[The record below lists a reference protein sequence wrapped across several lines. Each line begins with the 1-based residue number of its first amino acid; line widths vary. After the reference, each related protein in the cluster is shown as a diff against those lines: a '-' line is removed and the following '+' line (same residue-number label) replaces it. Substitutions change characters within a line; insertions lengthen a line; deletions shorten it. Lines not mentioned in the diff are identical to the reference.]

1 MGGARF
7 VEFNCKSGRTNY
19 MKKHHLCLISV
30 AVLTAGCT
38 SYRHPEPV
46 QAKDALR
53 HAMTE
58 QSKAGALTSVPK
70 SVQSELLQLNRPPQ
84 AISMPEPRLRI
95 AAHDVDAVEFFGSL
109 FKGSRYSVAVHPG
122 VAGQISV
129 ELKDVTLTEVLAVVG
144 DMYGFDVQRKGNVF
158 HVYPAGLRTETI
170 PVNYLM
176 MSRRGL
182 SRTSVSTGGVASNDS
197 NSSNNNNFDNAN
209 GSTNNNTSNRSSN
222 GGSGS
227 DGNGTRIETDTN
239 SDYWTDLRDTL
250 QILVGSGDGRA
261 VITSPQAGLVTVRAY
276 PKELKA
282 VREFLSQSESHL
294 KRQVVLEARILEV
307 ALSEGYE
314 QGVDWSGLTAS
325 WDGNKGIPTVA
336 QPILTAPGSD
346 PAYKLLNGAG
356 SLGTSLVG
364 ATNPIFKAIGG
375 GAGFTITDGNFNVAV
390 NLLKTQGDVNTLS
403 SPRVTATNNQKAVI
417 KVGTDEYY
425 VTNASTTITTTP
437 TGTDKTPNVELTPFF
452 SGIAL
457 DVTPQID
464 EDGKVLLHI
473 HPSVID
479 TEEQN
484 KVIDMGTTGGKLQ
497 LPLAKSSIRESD
509 TVVQANNGDIIVIG
523 GLMKTDKQEIV
534 SKVPLLGDIPWV
546 GEAFTNRR
554 ESTKKVELVILLKPT
569 VVEKDTWQN
578 ELQRSSELLDKWYPP
593 KG

>member
-1 MGGARF
+1 
-7 VEFNCKSGRTNY
+7 
-19 MKKHHLCLISV
+19 MKKHPFCLLPLAL
-30 AVLTAGCT
+30 AVAGCT
-38 SYRHPEPV
+38 TYRHPEPV
-46 QAKDALR
+46 QAKDALKQ
-53 HAMTE
+53 AMSE
-58 QSKAGALTSVPK
+58 QSPTAPLTSLPP
-70 SVQSELLQLNRPPQ
+70 SVQSELLQLNRPQQPMT
-84 AISMPEPRLRI
+84 IPEKRMRI

-122 VAGQISV
+122 VAGVISV
-129 ELKDVTLTEVLAVVG
+129 ELKDVTLQEALATVG

-176 MSRRGL
+176 MARRGL
-182 SRTSVSTGGVASNDS
+182 SRTSVSTGGVTAND
-197 NSSNNNNFDNAN
+197 NNNGNNNNFDNGLN
-209 GSTNNNTSNRSSN
+209 NSGNNNQGNTA
-222 GGSGS
+222 SGDNNTNS
-227 DGNGTRIETDTN
+227 NGTRIETDSN
-239 SDYWTDLRDTL
+239 NDYWTDLRDALQTL
-250 QILVGSGDGRA
+250 IGTGEGRA

-282 VREFLSQSESHL
+282 VREFLDQSGEHL

-307 ALSEGYE
+307 SLNEGYE
-314 QGVDWSGLTAS
+314 QGVDWSGLSAS
-325 WDGNKGIPTVA
+325 WDGGKGIT
-336 QPILTAPGSD
+336 G
-346 PAYKLLNGAG
+346 GG
-356 SLGTSLVG
+356 SLLDS
-364 ATNPIFKAIGG
+364 PIASTPNQIFRALGG
-375 GAGFTITDGNFNVAV
+375 GAGFTISDGNFNVAV
-390 NLLKTQGDVNTLS
+390 SLLKTQGDVNTLS

-417 KVGTDEYY
+417 KVGTDEYF
-425 VTNASTTITTTP
+425 VTNASTTTTTS
-437 TGTDKTPNVELTPFF
+437 GTSAPIVTPNVELTPFF

-464 EDGKVLLHI
+464 EQGKVLLHI

-479 TEEQN
+479 TEEQSKTIN
-484 KVIDMGTTGGKLQ
+484 VGTADPLV

-523 GLMKTDKQEIV
+523 GLMKTDRQEIV

-554 ESTKKVELVILLKPT
+554 ESNRKVELVILLKPT
-569 VVEKDTWQN
+569 VVEKDTWQK

>member
-1 MGGARF
+1 
-7 VEFNCKSGRTNY
+7 
-19 MKKHHLCLISV
+19 MKKHRLCLITV
-30 AVLTAGCT
+30 AMMAAGCT
-38 SYRHPEPV
+38 TYQHPEPT
-46 QAKDALR
+46 QAKDALKQ
-53 HAMTE
+53 AMNE
-58 QSKAGALTSVPK
+58 QQKQAAPLTALPK
-70 SVQSELLQLNRPPQ
+70 SVQSELLQLNRPQMPVG
-84 AISMPEPRLRI
+84 MPEKRLRI
-95 AAHDVDAVEFFGSL
+95 AAHDVEAVEFFGSL

-122 VAGQISV
+122 VAGLVSV
-129 ELKDVTLTEVLAVVG
+129 ELKDVTLPEVLAVVG

-158 HVYPAGLRTETI
+158 HIYPAGLRTETI

-182 SRTSVSTGGVASNDS
+182 SRTSVSTGGVTANDS
-197 NSSNNNNFDNAN
+197 NNSSDSSFDSASNNNS
-209 GSTNNNTSNRSSN
+209 GSNSSTSSN
-222 GGSGS
+222 SSG
-227 DGNGTRIETDTN
+227 DNNNGTRIETDTN
-239 SDYWTDLRDTL
+239 SDYWTDLRDSLQTL
-250 QILVGSGDGRA
+250 IGTGDGRA
-261 VITSPQAGLVTVRAY
+261 VITSPQAGLVTIRAY

-282 VREFLSQSESHL
+282 VREFLTQSESHL
-294 KRQVVLEARILEV
+294 KRQVVLEARIIEV
-307 ALSEGYE
+307 ALNEGYE
-314 QGVDWSGLTAS
+314 QGVDWSGLSAS
-325 WDGNKGIPTVA
+325 WDGNKGITGGQSLANTQLPSTPN
-336 QPILTAPGSD
+336 QIFTA
-346 PAYKLLNGAG
+346 L
-356 SLGTSLVG
+356 
-364 ATNPIFKAIGG
+364 GG
-375 GAGFTITDGNFNVAV
+375 GAGFKISDGNFNVAV

-425 VTNASTTITTTP
+425 VTNASTTITTTS

-464 EDGKVLLHI
+464 EEGKVLLHI

-484 KVIDMGTTGGKLQ
+484 KVIDMGTSGGKLQ

-554 ESTKKVELVILLKPT
+554 ESTKKVELVIMLKPT

-578 ELQRSSELLDKWYPP
+578 ELQRSSELLDKWYPA

>member
-1 MGGARF
+1 
-7 VEFNCKSGRTNY
+7 
-19 MKKHHLCLISV
+19 MKKHRLCLITV
-30 AVLTAGCT
+30 AMMAAGCT
-38 SYRHPEPV
+38 TYQHPEPT
-46 QAKDALR
+46 QAKDALKQ
-53 HAMTE
+53 AMNE
-58 QSKAGALTSVPK
+58 QQKQAAPLTALPK
-70 SVQSELLQLNRPPQ
+70 SVQSELLQLNRPQMPVG
-84 AISMPEPRLRI
+84 MPEKRLRI
-95 AAHDVDAVEFFGSL
+95 AAHDVEAVEFFGSL

-122 VAGQISV
+122 VAGLVSV
-129 ELKDVTLTEVLAVVG
+129 ELKDVTLPEVLAVVG

-158 HVYPAGLRTETI
+158 HIYPAGLRTETI

-182 SRTSVSTGGVASNDS
+182 SRTSVSTGGVTANDS
-197 NSSNNNNFDNAN
+197 NNSSDSSFDSASNNNS
-209 GSTNNNTSNRSSN
+209 GSNSSTSSN
-222 GGSGS
+222 SSG
-227 DGNGTRIETDTN
+227 DNNNGTRIETDTN
-239 SDYWTDLRDTL
+239 SDYWTDLRDSLQTL
-250 QILVGSGDGRA
+250 IGTGDGRA
-261 VITSPQAGLVTVRAY
+261 VITSPQAGLVTIRAY

-282 VREFLSQSESHL
+282 VREFLTQSESHL
-294 KRQVVLEARILEV
+294 KRQVVLEARIIEV
-307 ALSEGYE
+307 ALNEGYE
-314 QGVDWSGLTAS
+314 QGVDWSGLSAS
-325 WDGNKGIPTVA
+325 WDGNKGITGGKSLANTQLPSTPN
-336 QPILTAPGSD
+336 QIFTA
-346 PAYKLLNGAG
+346 L
-356 SLGTSLVG
+356 
-364 ATNPIFKAIGG
+364 GG
-375 GAGFTITDGNFNVAV
+375 GAGFTISDGNFNVAV

-425 VTNASTTITTTP
+425 VTNASTTITTTS

-464 EDGKVLLHI
+464 EEGKVLLHI

-479 TEEQN
+479 TEEQTKTI
-484 KVIDMGTTGGKLQ
+484 KVTNSDTLV

-554 ESTKKVELVILLKPT
+554 ESTKKVELVIMLKPT

-578 ELQRSSELLDKWYPP
+578 ELQRSSELLDKWYPA

>member
-7 VEFNCKSGRTNY
+7 VEFNCKSGCTYY
-19 MKKHHLCLISV
+19 MKKHHLCLISA

-58 QSKAGALTSVPK
+58 QNKGGALTSVPK

-182 SRTSVSTGGVASNDS
+182 SRTSVSTGGVTANDNNGNS
-197 NSSNNNNFDNAN
+197 NSFDNAN
-209 GSTNNNTSNRSSN
+209 GSNNSTSNNSTSNRSSN
-222 GGSGS
+222 GNSNS
-227 DGNGTRIETDTN
+227 DSNGTRIETDTN

-250 QILVGSGDGRA
+250 QTLIGSGDGRA
-261 VITSPQAGLVTVRAY
+261 VITSPQAGLVTIRAY

-282 VREFLSQSESHL
+282 VREFLNQSESHL

-307 ALSEGYE
+307 ALNEGYE
-314 QGVDWSGLTAS
+314 QGVDWSGLSAS
-325 WDGNKGIPTVA
+325 WDGNKGITGGGSAAPSQLPTTPN
-336 QPILTAPGSD
+336 Q
-346 PAYKLLNGAG
+346 
-356 SLGTSLVG
+356 
-364 ATNPIFKAIGG
+364 IFSALGG
-375 GAGFTITDGNFNVAV
+375 GAGFKISDGNFNVAV

-417 KVGTDEYY
+417 KVGTDEYF
-425 VTNASTTITTTP
+425 VTNASTTITTNSS
-437 TGTDKTPNVELTPFF
+437 GVSDKTPNVELTPFF

-464 EDGKVLLHI
+464 EEGKVLLHI

-484 KVIDMGTTGGKLQ
+484 KVIDMGTTGGKLE

>member
-1 MGGARF
+1 
-7 VEFNCKSGRTNY
+7 
-19 MKKHHLCLISV
+19 MKKHPFCLLPLAL
-30 AVLTAGCT
+30 AVAGCT
-38 SYRHPEPV
+38 TYRHPEPV
-46 QAKDALR
+46 QAKDALKQ
-53 HAMTE
+53 AMSE
-58 QSKAGALTSVPK
+58 QSPTAPLTSLPP
-70 SVQSELLQLNRPPQ
+70 SVQSELLQLNRPQQPMT
-84 AISMPEPRLRI
+84 IPEKRMRI

-122 VAGQISV
+122 VAGVISV
-129 ELKDVTLTEVLAVVG
+129 ELKDVTLQEALATVG

-176 MSRRGL
+176 MARRGL
-182 SRTSVSTGGVASNDS
+182 SRTSVSTGGVTAND
-197 NSSNNNNFDNAN
+197 NNNGNNNNFDNGLN
-209 GSTNNNTSNRSSN
+209 NSGNNNSQGNTA
-222 GGSGS
+222 SGDNNTNS
-227 DGNGTRIETDTN
+227 NGTRIETDSN
-239 SDYWTDLRDTL
+239 NDYWTDLRDSLQTL
-250 QILVGSGDGRA
+250 IGTGEGRA

-282 VREFLSQSESHL
+282 VREFLDQSGEHL

-307 ALSEGYE
+307 SLNEGYE
-314 QGVDWSGLTAS
+314 QGVDWSGLSAS
-325 WDGNKGIPTVA
+325 WDGGKGIT
-336 QPILTAPGSD
+336 G
-346 PAYKLLNGAG
+346 GG
-356 SLGTSLVG
+356 SLMDS
-364 ATNPIFKAIGG
+364 PIASTPNQIFRALGG
-375 GAGFTITDGNFNVAV
+375 GAGFTISDGNFNVAV
-390 NLLKTQGDVNTLS
+390 SLLKTQGDVNTLS

-417 KVGTDEYY
+417 KVGTDEYF
-425 VTNASTTITTTP
+425 VTNASTTTTTS
-437 TGTDKTPNVELTPFF
+437 GTSAPIVTPNVELTPFF

-464 EDGKVLLHI
+464 EQGKVLLHI

-479 TEEQN
+479 TEEQS
-484 KVIDMGTTGGKLQ
+484 KTISVGTADPLV

-523 GLMKTDKQEIV
+523 GLMKTDRQEIV

-554 ESTKKVELVILLKPT
+554 ESNRKVELVILLKPT
-569 VVEKDTWQN
+569 VVEKDTWQK

>member
-1 MGGARF
+1 
-7 VEFNCKSGRTNY
+7 
-19 MKKHHLCLISV
+19 MKKHPFCLLPLAL
-30 AVLTAGCT
+30 AVAGCT
-38 SYRHPEPV
+38 TYRHPEPV
-46 QAKDALR
+46 QAKDALKQ
-53 HAMTE
+53 AMSE
-58 QSKAGALTSVPK
+58 QSPTAPLTSLPP
-70 SVQSELLQLNRPPQ
+70 SVQSELLQLNRPQQPMT
-84 AISMPEPRLRI
+84 IPEKRMRI

-122 VAGQISV
+122 VAGVISV
-129 ELKDVTLTEVLAVVG
+129 ELKDVTLQEALATVG

-176 MSRRGL
+176 MARRGL
-182 SRTSVSTGGVASNDS
+182 SRTSVSTGGVTAND
-197 NSSNNNNFDNAN
+197 NNNGNNNNFDNGLN
-209 GSTNNNTSNRSSN
+209 SSGNNNSQGNTA
-222 GGSGS
+222 SGDNNTNS
-227 DGNGTRIETDTN
+227 NGTRIETDSN
-239 SDYWTDLRDTL
+239 NDYWTDLRDALQTL
-250 QILVGSGDGRA
+250 IGTGEGRA

-282 VREFLSQSESHL
+282 VREFLDQSGEHL

-307 ALSEGYE
+307 SLNEGYE
-314 QGVDWSGLTAS
+314 QGVDWSGLSAS
-325 WDGNKGIPTVA
+325 WDGGKGIT
-336 QPILTAPGSD
+336 G
-346 PAYKLLNGAG
+346 GG
-356 SLGTSLVG
+356 SLMDS
-364 ATNPIFKAIGG
+364 PIASTPNQIFRALGG
-375 GAGFTITDGNFNVAV
+375 GAGFTISDGNFNVAV
-390 NLLKTQGDVNTLS
+390 SLLKTQGDVNTLS

-417 KVGTDEYY
+417 KVGTDEYF
-425 VTNASTTITTTP
+425 VTNASTTTTTS
-437 TGTDKTPNVELTPFF
+437 GTSAPIVTPNVELTPFF

-464 EDGKVLLHI
+464 EQGKVLLHI

-479 TEEQN
+479 TEEQS
-484 KVIDMGTTGGKLQ
+484 KTISVGTADPLV

-523 GLMKTDKQEIV
+523 GLMKTDRQEIV

-554 ESTKKVELVILLKPT
+554 ESNRKVELVILLKPT
-569 VVEKDTWQN
+569 VVEKDTWQK

>member
-1 MGGARF
+1 
-7 VEFNCKSGRTNY
+7 
-19 MKKHHLCLISV
+19 MKKHRLCLITG
-30 AVLTAGCT
+30 AMMAAGCT
-38 SYRHPEPV
+38 TYQHPEPT
-46 QAKDALR
+46 QAKDALKQ
-53 HAMTE
+53 AMNE
-58 QSKAGALTSVPK
+58 QQKQAAPLTALPK
-70 SVQSELLQLNRPPQ
+70 SVQSELLQLNRPQMP
-84 AISMPEPRLRI
+84 IGMPEKRLRI
-95 AAHDVDAVEFFGSL
+95 AAHDVEAVEFFGSL

-122 VAGQISV
+122 VAGLVSV
-129 ELKDVTLTEVLAVVG
+129 ELKDVTLPEVLAVVG

-158 HVYPAGLRTETI
+158 HIYPAGLRTETI

-182 SRTSVSTGGVASNDS
+182 SRSSVSTGGVTTSDSSNGSSVDNLPSNSGS
-197 NSSNNNNFDNAN
+197 NSS
-209 GSTNNNTSNRSSN
+209 SSN
-222 GGSGS
+222 GSSGDNS
-227 DGNGTRIETDTN
+227 NGTRIETDTN
-239 SDYWTDLRDTL
+239 SDYWTDLRDALQTL
-250 QILVGSGDGRA
+250 IGTGDGRA
-261 VITSPQAGLVTVRAY
+261 VITSPQAGLVTIRAY

-282 VREFLSQSESHL
+282 VREFLTQSESHL
-294 KRQVVLEARILEV
+294 KRQVVLEARIMEV

-325 WDGNKGIPTVA
+325 WDGNKGIPKVA
-336 QPILTAPGSD
+336 QPDLMAPNIPESQQT
-346 PAYKLLNGAG
+346 YNLLKGGG
-356 SLGTSLVG
+356 SLGESLVG
-364 ATNPIFKAIGG
+364 AVNPIFNAIGG
-375 GAGFTITDGNFNVAV
+375 GAGFTMTDGNFNVAV

-417 KVGTDEYY
+417 KVGTDEYF
-425 VTNASTTITTTP
+425 VTNATTTVTSTT
-437 TGTDKTPNVELTPFF
+437 TGSERTPNVELTPFF

-464 EDGKVLLHI
+464 EQGKVLLHI

-479 TEEQN
+479 TEEQ
-484 KVIDMGTTGGKLQ
+484 KKSIDLGVMGGKMT

-554 ESTKKVELVILLKPT
+554 ESTKKVELVIMLKPT

-578 ELQRSSELLDKWYPP
+578 ELQRSSELLDKWYPA

>member
-1 MGGARF
+1 
-7 VEFNCKSGRTNY
+7 
-19 MKKHHLCLISV
+19 MKKHHLCLISA

-58 QSKAGALTSVPK
+58 QNKGGALTSVPK

-182 SRTSVSTGGVASNDS
+182 SRTSVSTGGVASNDN

-209 GSTNNNTSNRSSN
+209 NSTNNSTSNRSSN
-222 GGSGS
+222 GSSNS
-227 DGNGTRIETDTN
+227 DSNGTRIETDTN

-250 QILVGSGDGRA
+250 QTLIGSGDGRA
-261 VITSPQAGLVTVRAY
+261 VITSPQAGLVTIRAY

-282 VREFLSQSESHL
+282 VREFLNQSESHL

-307 ALSEGYE
+307 ALNEGYE
-314 QGVDWSGLTAS
+314 QGVDWSGLSAS
-325 WDGNKGIPTVA
+325 WDGNKGIT
-336 QPILTAPGSD
+336 G
-346 PAYKLLNGAG
+346 GG
-356 SLGTSLVG
+356 SLTPS
-364 ATNPIFKAIGG
+364 TIINTPNQIFSALGG
-375 GAGFTITDGNFNVAV
+375 GAGFKISDGNFNVAV

-417 KVGTDEYY
+417 KVGTDEYF
-425 VTNASTTITTTP
+425 VTNASTTTTTS
-437 TGTDKTPNVELTPFF
+437 GTSAPIVTPNVELTPFF

-464 EDGKVLLHI
+464 EEGKVLLHI

-479 TEEQN
+479 TEEQ
-484 KVIDMGTTGGKLQ
+484 KKTIDVGTADPLI

>member
-1 MGGARF
+1 
-7 VEFNCKSGRTNY
+7 
-19 MKKHHLCLISV
+19 MKKHHFCLLPLALAV
-30 AVLTAGCT
+30 AACT
-38 SYRHPEPV
+38 SYQHPEPV
-46 QAKDALR
+46 QAKDALKQ
-53 HAMTE
+53 AMNE
-58 QSKAGALTSVPK
+58 QTPTAPLTTLPP
-70 SVQSELLQLNRPPQ
+70 SVQSELLQLNRPQQPL
-84 AISMPEPRLRI
+84 AIPEKRLRI

-122 VAGQISV
+122 VAGAISV
-129 ELKDVTLTEVLAVVG
+129 ELKDVTLQEALATVG

-176 MSRRGL
+176 MARRGL
-182 SRTSVSTGGVASNDS
+182 SRTSVSTGGVTAND
-197 NSSNNNNFDNAN
+197 NNNN
-209 GSTNNNTSNRSSN
+209 GNNNVDSSGNNNGGNNNLGSSN
-222 GGSGS
+222 GDNGNGNNS
-227 DGNGTRIETDTN
+227 NGTRIETDSN
-239 SDYWTDLRDTL
+239 NDYWTDLRDALQTL
-250 QILVGSGDGRA
+250 IGTGEGRA

-282 VREFLSQSESHL
+282 VREFLDQSGEHL

-307 ALSEGYE
+307 SLNEGYE
-314 QGVDWSGLTAS
+314 QGVDWSGLSAS
-325 WDGNKGIPTVA
+325 WDGNKGIT
-336 QPILTAPGSD
+336 G
-346 PAYKLLNGAG
+346 GG
-356 SLGTSLVG
+356 SLLDS
-364 ATNPIFKAIGG
+364 PIASTPNQIFRALGG
-375 GAGFTITDGNFNVAV
+375 GAGFTISDGNFNVAV
-390 NLLKTQGDVNTLS
+390 SLLKTQGDVNTLS

-417 KVGTDEYY
+417 KVGTDEYF
-425 VTNASTTITTTP
+425 VTNASTTTTTSGNSAP
-437 TGTDKTPNVELTPFF
+437 IVTPNVELTPFF

-464 EDGKVLLHI
+464 EAGRVLLHI

-484 KVIDMGTTGGKLQ
+484 KTINVGTADPLV
-497 LPLAKSSIRESD
+497 LPLAKSAIRESD

-569 VVEKDTWQN
+569 VVEKDTWQQ

>member
-1 MGGARF
+1 
-7 VEFNCKSGRTNY
+7 
-19 MKKHHLCLISV
+19 MKKHPFCLLPLAL
-30 AVLTAGCT
+30 AVAGCT
-38 SYRHPEPV
+38 TYRHPEPV
-46 QAKDALR
+46 QAKDVLKQ
-53 HAMTE
+53 AMSE
-58 QSKAGALTSVPK
+58 QSPTAPLTSLPP
-70 SVQSELLQLNRPPQ
+70 SVQSELLQLNRPQQPMT
-84 AISMPEPRLRI
+84 IPEKRMRI

-122 VAGQISV
+122 VAGVISV
-129 ELKDVTLTEVLAVVG
+129 ELKDVTLQEALATVG

-176 MSRRGL
+176 MARRGL
-182 SRTSVSTGGVASNDS
+182 SRTSVSTGGVTAND
-197 NSSNNNNFDNAN
+197 NNNGNNNNFDNGLN
-209 GSTNNNTSNRSSN
+209 NSGNNNSQGNTA
-222 GGSGS
+222 SGDNNTNS
-227 DGNGTRIETDTN
+227 NGTRIETDSN
-239 SDYWTDLRDTL
+239 NDYWTDLRDALQTL
-250 QILVGSGDGRA
+250 IGTGEGRA

-282 VREFLSQSESHL
+282 VREFLDQSGEHL

-307 ALSEGYE
+307 SLNEGYE
-314 QGVDWSGLTAS
+314 QGVDWSGLSAS
-325 WDGNKGIPTVA
+325 WDGGKGIT
-336 QPILTAPGSD
+336 G
-346 PAYKLLNGAG
+346 GG
-356 SLGTSLVG
+356 SLLDS
-364 ATNPIFKAIGG
+364 PIASTPNQIFRALGG
-375 GAGFTITDGNFNVAV
+375 GAGFTISDGNFNVAV
-390 NLLKTQGDVNTLS
+390 SLLKTQGDVNTLS

-417 KVGTDEYY
+417 KVGTDEYF
-425 VTNASTTITTTP
+425 VTNASTTTTTS
-437 TGTDKTPNVELTPFF
+437 GTSAPIVTPNVELTPFF

-464 EDGKVLLHI
+464 EQGKVLLHI

-479 TEEQN
+479 TEEQSKTIN
-484 KVIDMGTTGGKLQ
+484 VGTADPLV

-523 GLMKTDKQEIV
+523 GLMKTDRQEIV

-554 ESTKKVELVILLKPT
+554 ESNRKVELVILLKPT
-569 VVEKDTWQN
+569 VVEKDTWQK

>member
-1 MGGARF
+1 
-7 VEFNCKSGRTNY
+7 
-19 MKKHHLCLISV
+19 MKKNHLCLISV
-30 AVLTAGCT
+30 AVLAAGCT

-46 QAKDALR
+46 QAKDALK

-58 QSKAGALTSVPK
+58 QNKVGALATVPK
-70 SVQSELLQLNRPPQ
+70 SVQSELLQMNRPQMPVG
-84 AISMPEPRLRI
+84 MPEQRLRI
-95 AAHDVDAVEFFGSL
+95 AAHDVEAVEFFGSL

-122 VAGQISV
+122 VGGLVSV
-129 ELKDVTLTEVLAVVG
+129 ELKDVTLPEVLAVVG

-182 SRTSVSTGGVASNDS
+182 SRTSVSTGGVTANDNNSN
-197 NSSNNNNFDNAN
+197 NSSVDNAN
-209 GSTNNNTSNRSSN
+209 GNSSGSNNSSN
-222 GGSGS
+222 GSSGS
-227 DGNGTRIETDTN
+227 NSSNGTRIETDTN
-239 SDYWTDLRDTL
+239 SDYWTDLRTSL
-250 QILVGSGDGRA
+250 EMLIGSGDGRA
-261 VITSPQAGLVTVRAY
+261 VITSPQAGLVTIRAY

-282 VREFLSQSESHL
+282 VREFLSQSETHL

-307 ALSEGYE
+307 ALNEGYE
-314 QGVDWSGLTAS
+314 QGVDWSGLSAS
-325 WDGNKGIPTVA
+325 WDGNKGIT
-336 QPILTAPGSD
+336 G
-346 PAYKLLNGAG
+346 GG
-356 SLGTSLVG
+356 SLSPTQLP
-364 ATNPIFKAIGG
+364 TTPNQIFTALGG
-375 GAGFTITDGNFNVAV
+375 GAGFKISDGNFNVAV

-417 KVGTDEYY
+417 KVGTDEYF
-425 VTNASTTITTTP
+425 VTNASTTTVSTTSGDRT
-437 TGTDKTPNVELTPFF
+437 TPNVELTPFF
-452 SGIAL
+452 SGISL

-464 EDGKVLLHI
+464 EEGKVLLHI

-479 TEEQN
+479 TEEQTKTI
-484 KVIDMGTTGGKLQ
+484 KVTNSDTLV

-534 SKVPLLGDIPWV
+534 SKVPLLGDIPWI

-578 ELQRSSELLDKWYPP
+578 ELKRSADLLDKWYPP

>member
-1 MGGARF
+1 
-7 VEFNCKSGRTNY
+7 
-19 MKKHHLCLISV
+19 MKKHHLCLISA

-58 QSKAGALTSVPK
+58 QNKGGALTSVPK

-84 AISMPEPRLRI
+84 AISMPEARLRI

-182 SRTSVSTGGVASNDS
+182 SRTSVSTGGVTANDNNGNS
-197 NSSNNNNFDNAN
+197 NSFDNAN
-209 GSTNNNTSNRSSN
+209 NSTNNNSTSNRSSN
-222 GGSGS
+222 GSSNS
-227 DGNGTRIETDTN
+227 DSNGTRIETDTN

-250 QILVGSGDGRA
+250 QTLIGSGDGRA
-261 VITSPQAGLVTVRAY
+261 VITSPQAGLVTIRAY

-282 VREFLSQSESHL
+282 VREFLNQSESHL

-307 ALSEGYE
+307 ALNEGYE
-314 QGVDWSGLTAS
+314 QGVDWSGLSAS
-325 WDGNKGIPTVA
+325 WDGNKGITGGGSAAPSQLPTTPN
-336 QPILTAPGSD
+336 Q
-346 PAYKLLNGAG
+346 
-356 SLGTSLVG
+356 
-364 ATNPIFKAIGG
+364 IFSALGG
-375 GAGFTITDGNFNVAV
+375 GAGFKISDGNFNVAV

-417 KVGTDEYY
+417 KVGTDEYF
-425 VTNASTTITTTP
+425 VTNASTTITTNSS
-437 TGTDKTPNVELTPFF
+437 GVSDKTPNVELTPFF

-464 EDGKVLLHI
+464 EEGKVLLHI

-484 KVIDMGTTGGKLQ
+484 KVIDMGTTGGKLE

-554 ESTKKVELVILLKPT
+554 ESTRKVELVILLKPT

>member
-1 MGGARF
+1 
-7 VEFNCKSGRTNY
+7 
-19 MKKHHLCLISV
+19 MKKHHFCLLPLAL
-30 AVLTAGCT
+30 AVAGCT
-38 SYRHPEPV
+38 TYRHPEPV
-46 QAKDALR
+46 QAKDALKQ
-53 HAMTE
+53 AMSE
-58 QSKAGALTSVPK
+58 QSPTAPLTSLPP
-70 SVQSELLQLNRPPQ
+70 SVQSELLQLNRPQQPMT
-84 AISMPEPRLRI
+84 IPEKRMRI

-122 VAGQISV
+122 VAGVISV
-129 ELKDVTLTEVLAVVG
+129 ELKDVTLQEALATVG

-176 MSRRGL
+176 MARRGL
-182 SRTSVSTGGVASNDS
+182 SRTSVSTGGVTAND
-197 NSSNNNNFDNAN
+197 NNNGNNNNFDNGLNNSGNNNNQGNTAN
-209 GSTNNNTSNRSSN
+209 GDNNTNS
-222 GGSGS
+222 
-227 DGNGTRIETDTN
+227 NGTRIETDSN
-239 SDYWTDLRDTL
+239 NDYWTDLRDALQTL
-250 QILVGSGDGRA
+250 IGTGEGRA

-282 VREFLSQSESHL
+282 VREFLDQSGEHL

-307 ALSEGYE
+307 SLNEGYE
-314 QGVDWSGLTAS
+314 QGVDWSGLSAS
-325 WDGNKGIPTVA
+325 WDGGKGIT
-336 QPILTAPGSD
+336 G
-346 PAYKLLNGAG
+346 GG
-356 SLGTSLVG
+356 SLMDS
-364 ATNPIFKAIGG
+364 PIASTPNQIFRALGG
-375 GAGFTITDGNFNVAV
+375 GAGFTISDGNFNVAV
-390 NLLKTQGDVNTLS
+390 SLLKTQGDVNTLS

-417 KVGTDEYY
+417 KVGTDEYF
-425 VTNASTTITTTP
+425 VTNASTTTTTS
-437 TGTDKTPNVELTPFF
+437 GTSAPIVTPNVELTPFF

-464 EDGKVLLHI
+464 EQGKVLLHI

-479 TEEQN
+479 TEEQS
-484 KVIDMGTTGGKLQ
+484 KTISVGTADPLV

-523 GLMKTDKQEIV
+523 GLMKTDRQEIV

-554 ESTKKVELVILLKPT
+554 ESNRKVELVILLKPT
-569 VVEKDTWQN
+569 VVEKDTWQK

>member
-7 VEFNCKSGRTNY
+7 VEFNCKSGCTYY
-19 MKKHHLCLISV
+19 MKKHHLCLISA

-58 QSKAGALTSVPK
+58 QNKGGALTSVPK

-182 SRTSVSTGGVASNDS
+182 SRTSVSTGGVASNDN

-209 GSTNNNTSNRSSN
+209 NNTNNSTSNRSSN
-222 GGSGS
+222 GNSNS
-227 DGNGTRIETDTN
+227 DSNGTRIETDTN

-250 QILVGSGDGRA
+250 QTLIGSGDGRA
-261 VITSPQAGLVTVRAY
+261 VITSPQAGLVTIRAY

-282 VREFLSQSESHL
+282 VREFLNQSESHL

-307 ALSEGYE
+307 SLNEGYE
-314 QGVDWSGLTAS
+314 QGVDWSGLSAS
-325 WDGNKGIPTVA
+325 WDGNKGIT
-336 QPILTAPGSD
+336 G
-346 PAYKLLNGAG
+346 GG
-356 SLGTSLVG
+356 SLTPSTI
-364 ATNPIFKAIGG
+364 ANTPNQIFSALGG
-375 GAGFTITDGNFNVAV
+375 GAGFKISDGNFNVAV

-417 KVGTDEYY
+417 KVGTDEYF
-425 VTNASTTITTTP
+425 VTNASTTTTTS
-437 TGTDKTPNVELTPFF
+437 GTSAPIVTPNVELTPFF

-464 EDGKVLLHI
+464 EEGKVLLHI

-479 TEEQN
+479 TEEQ
-484 KVIDMGTTGGKLQ
+484 KKTIDVGTADPLI

-554 ESTKKVELVILLKPT
+554 ESAKKVELVILLKPT

>member
-1 MGGARF
+1 
-7 VEFNCKSGRTNY
+7 
-19 MKKHHLCLISV
+19 MKKHPFCLLPLAL
-30 AVLTAGCT
+30 AVAGCT
-38 SYRHPEPV
+38 TYRHPEPV
-46 QAKDALR
+46 QAKDALKQ
-53 HAMTE
+53 AMSE
-58 QSKAGALTSVPK
+58 QSPTAPLTSLPP
-70 SVQSELLQLNRPPQ
+70 SVQSELLQLNRPQQPMT
-84 AISMPEPRLRI
+84 IPEKRMRI

-122 VAGQISV
+122 VAGVISV
-129 ELKDVTLTEVLAVVG
+129 ELKDVTLQEALATVG

-176 MSRRGL
+176 MARRGL
-182 SRTSVSTGGVASNDS
+182 SRTSVSTGGVTAND
-197 NSSNNNNFDNAN
+197 NNNGNNNNFDNGLN
-209 GSTNNNTSNRSSN
+209 NSGNNNSQGNTA
-222 GGSGS
+222 SGDNNTNS
-227 DGNGTRIETDTN
+227 NGTRIETDSN
-239 SDYWTDLRDTL
+239 NDYWTDLRDALQTL
-250 QILVGSGDGRA
+250 IGTGEGRA

-282 VREFLSQSESHL
+282 VREFLDQSGEHL

-307 ALSEGYE
+307 SLNEGYE
-314 QGVDWSGLTAS
+314 QGVDWSGLSAS
-325 WDGNKGIPTVA
+325 WDGGKGIT
-336 QPILTAPGSD
+336 G
-346 PAYKLLNGAG
+346 GG
-356 SLGTSLVG
+356 SLMDS
-364 ATNPIFKAIGG
+364 PIASTPNQIFRALGG
-375 GAGFTITDGNFNVAV
+375 GAGFTISDGNFNVAV
-390 NLLKTQGDVNTLS
+390 SLLKTQGDVNTLS

-417 KVGTDEYY
+417 KVGTNEYF
-425 VTNASTTITTTP
+425 VTNASTTTTTS
-437 TGTDKTPNVELTPFF
+437 GTSAPIVTPNVELTPFF

-464 EDGKVLLHI
+464 EQGKVLLHI

-479 TEEQN
+479 TEEQS
-484 KVIDMGTTGGKLQ
+484 KTISVGTADPLV

-523 GLMKTDKQEIV
+523 GLMKTDRQEIV

-554 ESTKKVELVILLKPT
+554 ESNRKVELVILLKPT
-569 VVEKDTWQN
+569 VVEKDTWQK

>member
-1 MGGARF
+1 
-7 VEFNCKSGRTNY
+7 
-19 MKKHHLCLISV
+19 MKKHHLCLISA

-58 QSKAGALTSVPK
+58 QNKGGALTSVPK

-84 AISMPEPRLRI
+84 AISLPEPRLRI

-182 SRTSVSTGGVASNDS
+182 SRTSVSTGGVASNDNN
-197 NSSNNNNFDNAN
+197 NSSNNNNFDNSN
-209 GSTNNNTSNRSSN
+209 NTNNSTSNRSSN
-222 GGSGS
+222 GSSNS
-227 DGNGTRIETDTN
+227 DSNGTRIETDTN

-250 QILVGSGDGRA
+250 QTLIGSGDGRA
-261 VITSPQAGLVTVRAY
+261 VITSPQAGLVTIRAY

-282 VREFLSQSESHL
+282 VREFLNQSESHL

-307 ALSEGYE
+307 SLNEGYE
-314 QGVDWSGLTAS
+314 QGVDWSGLSAS
-325 WDGNKGIPTVA
+325 WDGNKGIT
-336 QPILTAPGSD
+336 G
-346 PAYKLLNGAG
+346 GG
-356 SLGTSLVG
+356 SLTPSTI
-364 ATNPIFKAIGG
+364 ANTPNQIFSALGG
-375 GAGFTITDGNFNVAV
+375 GAGFKISDGNFNVAV

-417 KVGTDEYY
+417 KVGTDEYF
-425 VTNASTTITTTP
+425 VTNASTTTTTS
-437 TGTDKTPNVELTPFF
+437 GTSAPIVTPNVELTPFF

-464 EDGKVLLHI
+464 EEGKVLLHI

-479 TEEQN
+479 TEEQ
-484 KVIDMGTTGGKLQ
+484 KKTIDVGTADPLI

>member
-1 MGGARF
+1 
-7 VEFNCKSGRTNY
+7 
-19 MKKHHLCLISV
+19 MKTHRLCLIAV
-30 AVLTAGCT
+30 AMMAAGCT
-38 SYRHPEPV
+38 TYRHPEPT
-46 QAKDALR
+46 QAKDALKQ
-53 HAMTE
+53 AMSE
-58 QSKAGALTSVPK
+58 QQKQAAPLTTLPE
-70 SVQSELLQLNRPPQ
+70 SVQSELLQLNRPQTPVP
-84 AISMPEPRLRI
+84 MPEKRLRI
-95 AAHDVDAVEFFGSL
+95 AAHDVEAVEFFGSL

-122 VAGQISV
+122 VSGLVSV
-129 ELKDVTLTEVLAVVG
+129 ELKDVTLQEVLAVVG

-158 HVYPAGLRTETI
+158 HIYPAGLRTETI

-182 SRTSVSTGGVASNDS
+182 SRTSVSTGGVTSNDNNNSNNNSFDSANSNNTSTS
-197 NSSNNNNFDNAN
+197 NSSA
-209 GSTNNNTSNRSSN
+209 SN
-222 GGSGS
+222 GNS
-227 DGNGTRIETDTN
+227 DNSNGTRIETDTN
-239 SDYWTDLRDTL
+239 SDYWTDLRTSL
-250 QILVGSGDGRA
+250 EMLIGTGDGRA
-261 VITSPQAGLVTVRAY
+261 VITSPQAGLVTIRAY

-282 VREFLSQSESHL
+282 VREFLNQSESHL

-325 WDGNKGIPTVA
+325 WGGNKGIPTVA
-336 QPILTAPGSD
+336 QPILTAPGSA
-346 PAYKLLNGAG
+346 PAYNLLNGAG
-356 SLGTSLVG
+356 SLGSSLVG
-364 ATNPIFKAIGG
+364 AANPIFKAIGG

-417 KVGTDEYY
+417 KVGTDEYF
-425 VTNASTTITTTP
+425 VTNTSTTITTNSS
-437 TGTDKTPNVELTPFF
+437 GVSDKTPNVELTPFF

-464 EDGKVLLHI
+464 EEGKVLLHI

-484 KVIDMGTTGGKLQ
+484 KVIDMGTTGGKLE
-497 LPLAKSSIRESD
+497 LPLARSSIRESD

-569 VVEKDTWQN
+569 VVEKETWQN
-578 ELQRSSELLDKWYPP
+578 ELQRSADLLDKWYPP

>member
-1 MGGARF
+1 
-7 VEFNCKSGRTNY
+7 
-19 MKKHHLCLISV
+19 MKKNHLCLISV
-30 AVLTAGCT
+30 AVLAAGCT

-46 QAKDALR
+46 QAKDALK

-58 QSKAGALTSVPK
+58 QNKVGALATVPK
-70 SVQSELLQLNRPPQ
+70 SVQSELLQMNRPPQ
-84 AISMPEPRLRI
+84 ALSMPEQRLRI

-129 ELKDVTLTEVLAVVG
+129 ELKDVTLPEVLAVVG

-182 SRTSVSTGGVASNDS
+182 SRTSVSTGGVTANDS
-197 NSSNNNNFDNAN
+197 NNSNNSSFDNAN
-209 GSTNNNTSNRSSN
+209 GGSNNSSSSN
-222 GGSGS
+222 ASNGNAGSNNS
-227 DGNGTRIETDTN
+227 NGTRIETDTN
-239 SDYWTDLRDTL
+239 SDYWTDLRTSL
-250 QILVGSGDGRA
+250 EMLIGSGDGRA
-261 VITSPQAGLVTVRAY
+261 VITSPQAGLVTIRAY

-282 VREFLSQSESHL
+282 VREFLSQSETHL

-307 ALSEGYE
+307 ALNEGYE
-314 QGVDWSGLTAS
+314 QGVDWSGLSAS
-325 WDGNKGIPTVA
+325 WDGNKGITGGGSAAPSQLPTTPN
-336 QPILTAPGSD
+336 Q
-346 PAYKLLNGAG
+346 
-356 SLGTSLVG
+356 
-364 ATNPIFKAIGG
+364 IFSALGG
-375 GAGFTITDGNFNVAV
+375 GAGFKISDGNFNVAV

-417 KVGTDEYY
+417 KVGTDEYF
-425 VTNASTTITTTP
+425 VTNASTTITTNSS
-437 TGTDKTPNVELTPFF
+437 GVSDKTPNVELTPFF

-464 EDGKVLLHI
+464 EEGKVLLHI

-479 TEEQN
+479 TEEQ
-484 KVIDMGTTGGKLQ
+484 KKTIDMGSSGGTLQ

-578 ELQRSSELLDKWYPP
+578 ELQRSSDLLDKWYPP

>member
-1 MGGARF
+1 
-7 VEFNCKSGRTNY
+7 
-19 MKKHHLCLISV
+19 MKKHRLCLITV
-30 AVLTAGCT
+30 AMMAAGCT
-38 SYRHPEPV
+38 TYQHPEPT
-46 QAKDALR
+46 QAKDALKQ
-53 HAMTE
+53 AMNDQQKQAAPLT
-58 QSKAGALTSVPK
+58 ALPK
-70 SVQSELLQLNRPPQ
+70 SVQSELLQLNRPQMPVG
-84 AISMPEPRLRI
+84 MPEKRLRI
-95 AAHDVDAVEFFGSL
+95 AAHDVEAVEFFGSL

-122 VAGQISV
+122 VAGLVSV
-129 ELKDVTLTEVLAVVG
+129 ELKDVTLPEVLAVVG

-158 HVYPAGLRTETI
+158 HIYPAGLRTETI

-182 SRTSVSTGGVASNDS
+182 SRTSVSTGGVTANDS
-197 NSSNNNNFDNAN
+197 NNDSNGSFDNSSSNN
-209 GSTNNNTSNRSSN
+209 STSNS
-222 GGSGS
+222 SGS
-227 DGNGTRIETDTN
+227 NSSGDSSNGTRIETDTN
-239 SDYWTDLRDTL
+239 SDYWTDLRDSLQTL
-250 QILVGSGDGRA
+250 IGSGDGRA
-261 VITSPQAGLVTVRAY
+261 VITSPQAGLVTIRAY

-294 KRQVVLEARILEV
+294 KRQVVLEARIIEV
-307 ALSEGYE
+307 ALNEGYE
-314 QGVDWSGLTAS
+314 QGVDWSGLSAS
-325 WDGNKGIPTVA
+325 WDGGKGIT
-336 QPILTAPGSD
+336 G
-346 PAYKLLNGAG
+346 GG
-356 SLGTSLVG
+356 SLAGTQLP
-364 ATNPIFKAIGG
+364 TTPNQIFSALGG
-375 GAGFTITDGNFNVAV
+375 GAGFKISDGNFNVAV

-417 KVGTDEYY
+417 KVGTDEYF
-425 VTNASTTITTTP
+425 VTNASTTTVTS
-437 TGTDKTPNVELTPFF
+437 TGTAEPIVTPNVELTPFF

-464 EDGKVLLHI
+464 EEGRVLLHI

-479 TEEQN
+479 TEEQKKIIN
-484 KVIDMGTTGGKLQ
+484 VGTAKPLE

-554 ESTKKVELVILLKPT
+554 ESTKKVELVIMLKPT

-578 ELQRSSELLDKWYPP
+578 ELQRSSELLDKWYPA

>member
-1 MGGARF
+1 
-7 VEFNCKSGRTNY
+7 
-19 MKKHHLCLISV
+19 MKKHHFCLLPLALAV
-30 AVLTAGCT
+30 AACT
-38 SYRHPEPV
+38 SYQHPEPV
-46 QAKDALR
+46 QAKDALKQ
-53 HAMTE
+53 AMKE
-58 QSKAGALTSVPK
+58 QTPTAPLTTLPP
-70 SVQSELLQLNRPPQ
+70 SVQSELLQLNRPQQPL
-84 AISMPEPRLRI
+84 AVPEKRLRI

-122 VAGQISV
+122 VAGAISV
-129 ELKDVTLTEVLAVVG
+129 ELKDVTLQEALATVG

-176 MSRRGL
+176 MARRGL
-182 SRTSVSTGGVASNDS
+182 SRTSVSTGGVTAND
-197 NSSNNNNFDNAN
+197 NNNNGNNNFDSS
-209 GSTNNNTSNRSSN
+209 GNNNNGNNNLGSSN
-222 GGSGS
+222 GDNGNSNNS
-227 DGNGTRIETDTN
+227 NGTRIETDSN
-239 SDYWTDLRDTL
+239 NDYWTDLRDALQTL
-250 QILVGSGDGRA
+250 IGTGEGRA

-282 VREFLSQSESHL
+282 VREFLDQSGEHL

-307 ALSEGYE
+307 SLNEGYE
-314 QGVDWSGLTAS
+314 QGVDWSGLSAS
-325 WDGNKGIPTVA
+325 WDGNKGIT
-336 QPILTAPGSD
+336 G
-346 PAYKLLNGAG
+346 GG
-356 SLGTSLVG
+356 SLLDS
-364 ATNPIFKAIGG
+364 PIASTPNQIFRALGG
-375 GAGFTITDGNFNVAV
+375 GAGFTISDGNFNVAV
-390 NLLKTQGDVNTLS
+390 SLLKTQGDVNTLS

-417 KVGTDEYY
+417 KVGTDEYF
-425 VTNASTTITTTP
+425 VTNASTTTTTSGNSAP
-437 TGTDKTPNVELTPFF
+437 IVTPNVELTPFF

-464 EDGKVLLHI
+464 EAGRVLLHI

-484 KVIDMGTTGGKLQ
+484 KTINVGTADPLV
-497 LPLAKSSIRESD
+497 LPLAKSAIRESD

-554 ESTKKVELVILLKPT
+554 ESTKKVELVIMLKPT

-578 ELQRSSELLDKWYPP
+578 ELQRSSELLDKWYPA

>member
-7 VEFNCKSGRTNY
+7 VEFNCKSGCTYY
-19 MKKHHLCLISV
+19 MKKHHLCLISA

-58 QSKAGALTSVPK
+58 QNKGGALTSVPK

-84 AISMPEPRLRI
+84 AISMPEARLRI

-182 SRTSVSTGGVASNDS
+182 SRTSVSTGGVASNDN

-209 GSTNNNTSNRSSN
+209 NNTNNSTSNRSSN
-222 GGSGS
+222 GNSNS
-227 DGNGTRIETDTN
+227 DSNGTRIETDTN

-250 QILVGSGDGRA
+250 QTLIGSGDGRA
-261 VITSPQAGLVTVRAY
+261 VITSPQAGLVTIRAY

-282 VREFLSQSESHL
+282 VREFLNQSESHL

-307 ALSEGYE
+307 SLNEGYE
-314 QGVDWSGLTAS
+314 QGVDWSGLSAS
-325 WDGNKGIPTVA
+325 WDGNKGIT
-336 QPILTAPGSD
+336 G
-346 PAYKLLNGAG
+346 GG
-356 SLGTSLVG
+356 SLTPSTI
-364 ATNPIFKAIGG
+364 ANTPNQIFSALGG
-375 GAGFTITDGNFNVAV
+375 GAGFKISDGNFNVAV

-417 KVGTDEYY
+417 KVGTDEYF
-425 VTNASTTITTTP
+425 VTNASTTTTTS
-437 TGTDKTPNVELTPFF
+437 GTSAPIVTPNVELTPFF

-464 EDGKVLLHI
+464 EEGKVLLHI

-479 TEEQN
+479 TEEQ
-484 KVIDMGTTGGKLQ
+484 KKTIDVGTADPLI

>member
-7 VEFNCKSGRTNY
+7 VEFNCKSGCTYY
-19 MKKHHLCLISV
+19 MKKHHLCLISA

-58 QSKAGALTSVPK
+58 QNKGGALTSVPK

-182 SRTSVSTGGVASNDS
+182 SRTSVSTGGVASNDNN
-197 NSSNNNNFDNAN
+197 NSSNNNNFDNSN
-209 GSTNNNTSNRSSN
+209 NTNNSTSNRSSN
-222 GGSGS
+222 GSSNS
-227 DGNGTRIETDTN
+227 DSNGTRIETDTN

-250 QILVGSGDGRA
+250 QTLIGSGDGRA
-261 VITSPQAGLVTVRAY
+261 VITSPQAGLVTIRAY

-282 VREFLSQSESHL
+282 VREFLNQSESHL

-307 ALSEGYE
+307 SLNEGYE
-314 QGVDWSGLTAS
+314 QGVDWSGLSAS
-325 WDGNKGIPTVA
+325 WDGNKGIT
-336 QPILTAPGSD
+336 G
-346 PAYKLLNGAG
+346 GG
-356 SLGTSLVG
+356 SLTPSTI
-364 ATNPIFKAIGG
+364 ANTPNQIFSALGG
-375 GAGFTITDGNFNVAV
+375 GAGFKISDGNFNVAV

-417 KVGTDEYY
+417 KVGTDEYF
-425 VTNASTTITTTP
+425 VTNASTTTTTS
-437 TGTDKTPNVELTPFF
+437 GTSAPIVTPNVELTPFF

-464 EDGKVLLHI
+464 EEGKVLLHI

-479 TEEQN
+479 TEEQ
-484 KVIDMGTTGGKLQ
+484 KKTIDVGTADPLI

>member
-1 MGGARF
+1 
-7 VEFNCKSGRTNY
+7 
-19 MKKHHLCLISV
+19 MKKNHLCLISV
-30 AVLTAGCT
+30 AVLAAGCT

-46 QAKDALR
+46 QAKDALK

-58 QSKAGALTSVPK
+58 QNKIGALATVPK
-70 SVQSELLQLNRPPQ
+70 SVQSELLQMNRPPQ
-84 AISMPEPRLRI
+84 AISMPEQRLRI
-95 AAHDVDAVEFFGSL
+95 AAHDVEAVEFFGSL

-122 VAGQISV
+122 VGGLVSV
-129 ELKDVTLTEVLAVVG
+129 ELKDVTLPEVLAVVG

-182 SRTSVSTGGVASNDS
+182 SRTSVSTGGVTANDNNSN
-197 NSSNNNNFDNAN
+197 NSSVDNAN
-209 GSTNNNTSNRSSN
+209 GNSSGSNNSSN
-222 GGSGS
+222 SSSGS
-227 DGNGTRIETDTN
+227 NSSNGTRIETDTN
-239 SDYWTDLRDTL
+239 SDYWTDLRGSL
-250 QILVGSGDGRA
+250 EMLIGSGDGRA
-261 VITSPQAGLVTVRAY
+261 VITSPQAGLVTIRAY

-282 VREFLSQSESHL
+282 VREFLSQSETHL

-307 ALSEGYE
+307 ALNEGYE
-314 QGVDWSGLTAS
+314 QGVDWSGLSAS
-325 WDGNKGIPTVA
+325 WDGNKGIT
-336 QPILTAPGSD
+336 G
-346 PAYKLLNGAG
+346 GG
-356 SLGTSLVG
+356 SLSPTQLP
-364 ATNPIFKAIGG
+364 TTPNQIFTALGG
-375 GAGFTITDGNFNVAV
+375 GAGFKISDGNFNVAV

-417 KVGTDEYY
+417 KVGTDEYF
-425 VTNASTTITTTP
+425 VTKASTTITSNSS
-437 TGTDKTPNVELTPFF
+437 GVSDRTPNVELTPFF
-452 SGIAL
+452 SGISL

-464 EDGKVLLHI
+464 EEGKVLLHI

-484 KVIDMGTTGGKLQ
+484 KVIDMGTSGGRLE

-534 SKVPLLGDIPWV
+534 SKVPLLGDIPWI

-578 ELQRSSELLDKWYPP
+578 ELKRSADLLDKWYPP

>member
-1 MGGARF
+1 
-7 VEFNCKSGRTNY
+7 
-19 MKKHHLCLISV
+19 MKKHPFCLLPLAL
-30 AVLTAGCT
+30 AVAGCT
-38 SYRHPEPV
+38 TYRHPEPV
-46 QAKDALR
+46 QAKDALKQ
-53 HAMTE
+53 AMSE
-58 QSKAGALTSVPK
+58 QSPTAPLTSLPP
-70 SVQSELLQLNRPPQ
+70 SVQSELLQLNRPQQPMT
-84 AISMPEPRLRI
+84 IPEKRMRI

-122 VAGQISV
+122 VAGVISV
-129 ELKDVTLTEVLAVVG
+129 ELKDVTLQEALATVG

-176 MSRRGL
+176 MARRGL
-182 SRTSVSTGGVASNDS
+182 SRTSVSTGGVTAND
-197 NSSNNNNFDNAN
+197 NNNGNNNNFDNGLN
-209 GSTNNNTSNRSSN
+209 NSGNNNSQGNTA
-222 GGSGS
+222 SGDNNTNS
-227 DGNGTRIETDTN
+227 TRIETDSN
-239 SDYWTDLRDTL
+239 NDYWTDLRDALQTL
-250 QILVGSGDGRA
+250 IGTGEGRA

-282 VREFLSQSESHL
+282 VREFLDQSGEHL

-307 ALSEGYE
+307 SLNEGYE
-314 QGVDWSGLTAS
+314 QGVDWSGLSAS
-325 WDGNKGIPTVA
+325 WDGGKGIT
-336 QPILTAPGSD
+336 G
-346 PAYKLLNGAG
+346 GG
-356 SLGTSLVG
+356 SLLDS
-364 ATNPIFKAIGG
+364 PIASTPNQIFRALGG
-375 GAGFTITDGNFNVAV
+375 GAGFTISDGNFNVAV
-390 NLLKTQGDVNTLS
+390 SLLKTQGDVNTLS

-417 KVGTDEYY
+417 KVGTDEYF
-425 VTNASTTITTTP
+425 VTNASTTTTTS
-437 TGTDKTPNVELTPFF
+437 GTSAPIVTPNVELTPFF

-464 EDGKVLLHI
+464 EQGKVLLHI

-479 TEEQN
+479 TEEQS
-484 KVIDMGTTGGKLQ
+484 KTISVGTADPLV

-523 GLMKTDKQEIV
+523 GLMKTDRQEIV

-554 ESTKKVELVILLKPT
+554 ESNRKVELVILLKPT
-569 VVEKDTWQN
+569 VVEKDTWQK

>member
-1 MGGARF
+1 
-7 VEFNCKSGRTNY
+7 
-19 MKKHHLCLISV
+19 MKKHPFCLLPLAL
-30 AVLTAGCT
+30 AVAGCT
-38 SYRHPEPV
+38 TYRHPEPV
-46 QAKDALR
+46 QAKDALKQ
-53 HAMTE
+53 AMSE
-58 QSKAGALTSVPK
+58 QSPTAPLTSLPP
-70 SVQSELLQLNRPPQ
+70 SVQSELLQLNRPQQPMT
-84 AISMPEPRLRI
+84 IPEKRMRI

-122 VAGQISV
+122 VAGVISV
-129 ELKDVTLTEVLAVVG
+129 ELKDVTLQEALATVG

-176 MSRRGL
+176 MARRGL
-182 SRTSVSTGGVASNDS
+182 SRTSVSTGGVTAND
-197 NSSNNNNFDNAN
+197 NNNGNNNNFDNGLN
-209 GSTNNNTSNRSSN
+209 NSGNNNSQGNTA
-222 GGSGS
+222 SGDNNTNS
-227 DGNGTRIETDTN
+227 NGTRIETDSN
-239 SDYWTDLRDTL
+239 NDYWTDLRDALQTL
-250 QILVGSGDGRA
+250 IGTGEGRA

-282 VREFLSQSESHL
+282 VREFLDQSGEHL

-307 ALSEGYE
+307 SLNEGYE
-314 QGVDWSGLTAS
+314 QGVDWSGLSAS
-325 WDGNKGIPTVA
+325 WDGGKGIT
-336 QPILTAPGSD
+336 G
-346 PAYKLLNGAG
+346 GG
-356 SLGTSLVG
+356 SLMDS
-364 ATNPIFKAIGG
+364 PIASTPNQIFRALGG
-375 GAGFTITDGNFNVAV
+375 GAGFTISDGNFNVAV
-390 NLLKTQGDVNTLS
+390 SLLKTQGDVNTLS

-417 KVGTDEYY
+417 KVGTDEYF
-425 VTNASTTITTTP
+425 VTNASTTTTTS
-437 TGTDKTPNVELTPFF
+437 GTSAPIVTPNVELTPFF

-464 EDGKVLLHI
+464 EQGKVLLHI

-479 TEEQN
+479 TEEQSKTIN
-484 KVIDMGTTGGKLQ
+484 VGTADPLV

-569 VVEKDTWQN
+569 VVEKDTWQK

>member
-1 MGGARF
+1 
-7 VEFNCKSGRTNY
+7 
-19 MKKHHLCLISV
+19 MKKHHLCLISA

-58 QSKAGALTSVPK
+58 QNKGGALTSVPK

-182 SRTSVSTGGVASNDS
+182 SRTSVSTGGVTANDNNGNS
-197 NSSNNNNFDNAN
+197 NSFDNAN
-209 GSTNNNTSNRSSN
+209 NSTNNNSTNNNSTSNRSSN
-222 GGSGS
+222 GNSNS
-227 DGNGTRIETDTN
+227 DSNGTRIETDTN

-250 QILVGSGDGRA
+250 QTLIGSGDGRA
-261 VITSPQAGLVTVRAY
+261 VITSPQAGLVTIRAY

-282 VREFLSQSESHL
+282 VREFLNQSESHL

-307 ALSEGYE
+307 ALNEGYE
-314 QGVDWSGLTAS
+314 QGVDWSGLSAS
-325 WDGNKGIPTVA
+325 WDGNKGITGGGSAAPSQLPTTPN
-336 QPILTAPGSD
+336 Q
-346 PAYKLLNGAG
+346 
-356 SLGTSLVG
+356 
-364 ATNPIFKAIGG
+364 IFSALGG
-375 GAGFTITDGNFNVAV
+375 GAGFKISDGNFNVAV

-417 KVGTDEYY
+417 KVGTDEYF
-425 VTNASTTITTTP
+425 VTNASTTITTNSS
-437 TGTDKTPNVELTPFF
+437 GVSDKTPNVELTPFF

-464 EDGKVLLHI
+464 EEGKVLLHI

-479 TEEQN
+479 TEEQQ
-484 KVIDMGTTGGKLQ
+484 KTIDMGTSGGTLQ

>member
-1 MGGARF
+1 MWR
-7 VEFNCKSGRTNY
+7 
-19 MKKHHLCLISV
+19 
-30 AVLTAGCT
+30 CT
-38 SYRHPEPV
+38 PE
-46 QAKDALR
+46 
-53 HAMTE
+53 
-58 QSKAGALTSVPK
+58 S
-70 SVQSELLQLNRPPQ
+70 
-84 AISMPEPRLRI
+84 
-95 AAHDVDAVEFFGSL
+95 
-109 FKGSRYSVAVHPG
+109 PG
-122 VAGQISV
+122 WFPF
-129 ELKDVTLTEVLAVVG
+129 ELKDVTLQEVLAVVG

-158 HVYPAGLRTETI
+158 HIYPAGLRTETI

-182 SRTSVSTGGVASNDS
+182 SRTSVSTGGVTSNDNNNSNNNSFDSANSNNTSTS
-197 NSSNNNNFDNAN
+197 NSS
-209 GSTNNNTSNRSSN
+209 GSN
-222 GGSGS
+222 GNS
-227 DGNGTRIETDTN
+227 DNSNGTRIETDTN
-239 SDYWTDLRDTL
+239 SDYWTDLRTSL
-250 QILVGSGDGRA
+250 EMLIGTGDGRA
-261 VITSPQAGLVTVRAY
+261 VITSPQAGLVTIRAY

-282 VREFLSQSESHL
+282 VREFLNQSESHL

-325 WDGNKGIPTVA
+325 WGGNKGIPTVA
-336 QPILTAPGSD
+336 QPILTAPGST
-346 PAYKLLNGAG
+346 PAYNLLNGAG
-356 SLGTSLVG
+356 SLGSSLVG
-364 ATNPIFKAIGG
+364 AANPIFKAIGG

-417 KVGTDEYY
+417 KVGTDEYF
-425 VTNASTTITTTP
+425 VTNASTTITTNSS
-437 TGTDKTPNVELTPFF
+437 GVSDKTPNVELTPFF

-464 EDGKVLLHI
+464 EEGKVLLHI

-484 KVIDMGTTGGKLQ
+484 KVIDMGTTGGKLE
-497 LPLAKSSIRESD
+497 LPLARSSIRESD

-569 VVEKDTWQN
+569 VVEKETWQN
-578 ELQRSSELLDKWYPP
+578 ELQRSADLLDKWYPP

>member
-1 MGGARF
+1 
-7 VEFNCKSGRTNY
+7 
-19 MKKHHLCLISV
+19 MKKPPFCLLPLAL
-30 AVLTAGCT
+30 AVAGCT
-38 SYRHPEPV
+38 TYRHPEPV
-46 QAKDALR
+46 QAKDALKQ
-53 HAMTE
+53 AMSE
-58 QSKAGALTSVPK
+58 QSPTAPLTSLPP
-70 SVQSELLQLNRPPQ
+70 SVQSELLQLNRPQQPMT
-84 AISMPEPRLRI
+84 IPEKRMRI

-122 VAGQISV
+122 VAGVISV
-129 ELKDVTLTEVLAVVG
+129 ELKDVTLQEALATVG

-176 MSRRGL
+176 MARRGL
-182 SRTSVSTGGVASNDS
+182 SRTSVSTGGVTAND
-197 NSSNNNNFDNAN
+197 NNNGNNNNFDNGLN
-209 GSTNNNTSNRSSN
+209 NSGNNNNQGNTVN
-222 GGSGS
+222 GDNNTNS
-227 DGNGTRIETDTN
+227 NGTRIETDSN
-239 SDYWTDLRDTL
+239 NDYWTDLRDALQTL
-250 QILVGSGDGRA
+250 IGTGEGRA

-282 VREFLSQSESHL
+282 VREFLDQSGEHL

-307 ALSEGYE
+307 SLNEGYE
-314 QGVDWSGLTAS
+314 QGVDWSGLSAS
-325 WDGNKGIPTVA
+325 WDGGKGIT
-336 QPILTAPGSD
+336 G
-346 PAYKLLNGAG
+346 GG
-356 SLGTSLVG
+356 SLMDS
-364 ATNPIFKAIGG
+364 PIASTPNQIFRALGG
-375 GAGFTITDGNFNVAV
+375 GAGFTISDGNFNVAV
-390 NLLKTQGDVNTLS
+390 SLLKTQGDVNTLS

-417 KVGTDEYY
+417 KVGTDEYF
-425 VTNASTTITTTP
+425 VTNASTTTTTS
-437 TGTDKTPNVELTPFF
+437 GTSAPIVTPNVELTPFF

-464 EDGKVLLHI
+464 EQGKVLLHI

-479 TEEQN
+479 TEEQS
-484 KVIDMGTTGGKLQ
+484 KTISVGTADPLV

-523 GLMKTDKQEIV
+523 GLMKTDRQEIV

-554 ESTKKVELVILLKPT
+554 ESNRKVELVILLKPT
-569 VVEKDTWQN
+569 VVEKDTWQK

>member
-1 MGGARF
+1 
-7 VEFNCKSGRTNY
+7 
-19 MKKHHLCLISV
+19 MKKHPFCLLPLAL
-30 AVLTAGCT
+30 AVAGCT
-38 SYRHPEPV
+38 TYRHPEPV
-46 QAKDALR
+46 QAKDVLKQ
-53 HAMTE
+53 AMSE
-58 QSKAGALTSVPK
+58 QSPTAPLTSLPP
-70 SVQSELLQLNRPPQ
+70 SVQSELLQLNRPQQPMT
-84 AISMPEPRLRI
+84 IPEKRMRI

-122 VAGQISV
+122 VAGVISV
-129 ELKDVTLTEVLAVVG
+129 ELKDVTLQEALATVG

-176 MSRRGL
+176 MARRGL
-182 SRTSVSTGGVASNDS
+182 SRTSVSTGGVTAND
-197 NSSNNNNFDNAN
+197 NNNGNNNNFDNGLNNSGNNNNQGNTAN
-209 GSTNNNTSNRSSN
+209 GDNNTNS
-222 GGSGS
+222 
-227 DGNGTRIETDTN
+227 NGTRIETDSN
-239 SDYWTDLRDTL
+239 NDYWTDLRDALQTL
-250 QILVGSGDGRA
+250 IGTGEGRA

-282 VREFLSQSESHL
+282 VREFLDQSGEHL

-307 ALSEGYE
+307 SLNEGYE
-314 QGVDWSGLTAS
+314 QGVDWSGLSAS
-325 WDGNKGIPTVA
+325 WDGGKGIT
-336 QPILTAPGSD
+336 G
-346 PAYKLLNGAG
+346 GG
-356 SLGTSLVG
+356 SLMDS
-364 ATNPIFKAIGG
+364 PIASTPNQIFRALGG
-375 GAGFTITDGNFNVAV
+375 GAGFTISDGNFNVAV
-390 NLLKTQGDVNTLS
+390 SLLKTQGDVNTLS

-417 KVGTDEYY
+417 KVGTDEYF
-425 VTNASTTITTTP
+425 VTNASTTTTTS
-437 TGTDKTPNVELTPFF
+437 GTSAPIVTPNVELTPFF

-464 EDGKVLLHI
+464 EQGKVLLHI

-479 TEEQN
+479 TEEQS
-484 KVIDMGTTGGKLQ
+484 KTISVGTADPLV

-523 GLMKTDKQEIV
+523 GLMKTDRQEIV

-554 ESTKKVELVILLKPT
+554 ESNRKVELVILLKPT
-569 VVEKDTWQN
+569 VVEKDTWQK

>member
-1 MGGARF
+1 
-7 VEFNCKSGRTNY
+7 
-19 MKKHHLCLISV
+19 MKKPPFCLLPLAL
-30 AVLTAGCT
+30 AVAGCT
-38 SYRHPEPV
+38 TYRHPEPV
-46 QAKDALR
+46 QAKDALKQ
-53 HAMTE
+53 AMSE
-58 QSKAGALTSVPK
+58 QSPTAPLTSLPP
-70 SVQSELLQLNRPPQ
+70 SVQSELLQLNRPQQPMT
-84 AISMPEPRLRI
+84 IPEKRMRI

-122 VAGQISV
+122 VAGVISV
-129 ELKDVTLTEVLAVVG
+129 ELKDVTLQEALATVG

-176 MSRRGL
+176 MARRGL
-182 SRTSVSTGGVASNDS
+182 SRTSVSTGGVTAND
-197 NSSNNNNFDNAN
+197 NNNGNNNNFDNGLN
-209 GSTNNNTSNRSSN
+209 NSGNNNSQGNTA
-222 GGSGS
+222 SGDNNTNS
-227 DGNGTRIETDTN
+227 TRIETDSN
-239 SDYWTDLRDTL
+239 NDYWTDLRDALQTL
-250 QILVGSGDGRA
+250 IGTGEGRA

-282 VREFLSQSESHL
+282 VREFLDQSGEHL

-307 ALSEGYE
+307 SLNEGYE
-314 QGVDWSGLTAS
+314 QGVDWSGLSAS
-325 WDGNKGIPTVA
+325 WDGGKGIT
-336 QPILTAPGSD
+336 G
-346 PAYKLLNGAG
+346 GG
-356 SLGTSLVG
+356 SLLDS
-364 ATNPIFKAIGG
+364 PIASTPNQIFRALGG
-375 GAGFTITDGNFNVAV
+375 GAGFTISDGNFNVAV
-390 NLLKTQGDVNTLS
+390 SLLKTQGDVNTLS

-417 KVGTDEYY
+417 KVGTDEYF
-425 VTNASTTITTTP
+425 VTNASTTTTTS
-437 TGTDKTPNVELTPFF
+437 GTSAPIVTPNVELTPFF

-464 EDGKVLLHI
+464 EQGKVLLHI

-479 TEEQN
+479 TEEQS
-484 KVIDMGTTGGKLQ
+484 KTISVGTADPLV

-523 GLMKTDKQEIV
+523 GLMKTDRQEIV

-554 ESTKKVELVILLKPT
+554 ESNRKVELVILLKPT
-569 VVEKDTWQN
+569 VVEKDTWQK

>member
-1 MGGARF
+1 
-7 VEFNCKSGRTNY
+7 
-19 MKKHHLCLISV
+19 MKKHHFCLLPLAL
-30 AVLTAGCT
+30 AVAGCT
-38 SYRHPEPV
+38 TYRHPEPV
-46 QAKDALR
+46 QAKDAIKQ
-53 HAMTE
+53 AMSE
-58 QSKAGALTSVPK
+58 QTPTAPLTTLPP
-70 SVQSELLQLNRPPQ
+70 SVQSELLQLNRPQQPL
-84 AISMPEPRLRI
+84 SVPEKRMRI

-122 VAGQISV
+122 VAGVISV
-129 ELKDVTLTEVLAVVG
+129 ELKDVTLQEALATVG

-176 MSRRGL
+176 MARRGL
-182 SRTSVSTGGVASNDS
+182 SRTSVSTGGVTAND
-197 NSSNNNNFDNAN
+197 NNDNGNNNNFDN
-209 GSTNNNTSNRSSN
+209 GLNN
-222 GGSGS
+222 SGS
-227 DGNGTRIETDTN
+227 NNSNSFDNGNNGNGNSNGTRIETDSN
-239 SDYWTDLRDTL
+239 NDYWTDLRDALQTL
-250 QILVGSGDGRA
+250 IGSGEGRA

-282 VREFLSQSESHL
+282 VRDFLEQSGEHL

-307 ALSEGYE
+307 SLNEGYE
-314 QGVDWSGLTAS
+314 QGVDWSGLSAS
-325 WDGNKGIPTVA
+325 WDGGKGIT
-336 QPILTAPGSD
+336 G
-346 PAYKLLNGAG
+346 GG
-356 SLGTSLVG
+356 SLLDS
-364 ATNPIFKAIGG
+364 PIANTPNQIFRALGG
-375 GAGFTITDGNFNVAV
+375 GAGFTISDGNFNVAV
-390 NLLKTQGDVNTLS
+390 SLLKTQGDVNTLS

-417 KVGTDEYY
+417 KVGTDEYF
-425 VTNASTTITTTP
+425 VTNASTTTTTSGNSAP
-437 TGTDKTPNVELTPFF
+437 IVTPNVELTPFF

-464 EDGKVLLHI
+464 EQGRVLLHI

-479 TEEQN
+479 TEEQSKTIN
-484 KVIDMGTTGGKLQ
+484 VGTTDPLV

-509 TVVQANNGDIIVIG
+509 TVVQANNGDIVVIG

-554 ESTKKVELVILLKPT
+554 ESNRKVELVIMLKPT
-569 VVEKDTWQN
+569 VVEKDTWQQ

>member
-7 VEFNCKSGRTNY
+7 VEFNCKSGCTYY
-19 MKKHHLCLISV
+19 MKKHHLCLISA

-58 QSKAGALTSVPK
+58 QNKGGALTSVPK

-84 AISMPEPRLRI
+84 AISMPEARLRI

-182 SRTSVSTGGVASNDS
+182 SRTSVSTGGVTANDNNGNS
-197 NSSNNNNFDNAN
+197 NSFDNAN
-209 GSTNNNTSNRSSN
+209 NSTTNNSTSNRSSN
-222 GGSGS
+222 GSSNS
-227 DGNGTRIETDTN
+227 DSNGTRIETDTS

-250 QILVGSGDGRA
+250 QTLIGSGDGRA
-261 VITSPQAGLVTVRAY
+261 VITSPQAGLVTIRAY

-282 VREFLSQSESHL
+282 VREFLNQSESHL

-307 ALSEGYE
+307 ALNEGYE
-314 QGVDWSGLTAS
+314 QGVDWSGLSAS
-325 WDGNKGIPTVA
+325 WDGNKGITGGGSAAPSKLPTTPN
-336 QPILTAPGSD
+336 Q
-346 PAYKLLNGAG
+346 
-356 SLGTSLVG
+356 
-364 ATNPIFKAIGG
+364 IFSALGG
-375 GAGFTITDGNFNVAV
+375 GAGFKISDGNFNVAV

-417 KVGTDEYY
+417 KVGTDEYF
-425 VTNASTTITTTP
+425 VTNASTTITTNSS
-437 TGTDKTPNVELTPFF
+437 GVSDKTPNVELTPFF

-464 EDGKVLLHI
+464 EEGKVLLHI

-479 TEEQN
+479 TEEQQ
-484 KVIDMGTTGGKLQ
+484 KTIDMGTTGGKLQ

>member
-1 MGGARF
+1 
-7 VEFNCKSGRTNY
+7 
-19 MKKHHLCLISV
+19 MKKNHLCLISV
-30 AVLTAGCT
+30 AVLAAGCT
-38 SYRHPEPV
+38 SYQHPEPV
-46 QAKDALR
+46 QAKDALK
-53 HAMTE
+53 HAMAE
-58 QSKAGALTSVPK
+58 QNKVGGLATVPK
-70 SVQSELLQLNRPPQ
+70 SVQSELLQMNRPPQ
-84 AISMPEPRLRI
+84 AFSMPEPRLRI

-129 ELKDVTLTEVLAVVG
+129 ELKDVTLSEVLAVVG

-182 SRTSVSTGGVASNDS
+182 SRTSVSTGGVTANGNNS
-197 NSSNNNNFDNAN
+197 NSSNFDNAN
-209 GSTNNNTSNRSSN
+209 SGSNNSSNASNGNTSSN
-222 GGSGS
+222 N
-227 DGNGTRIETDTN
+227 GNGTRIETDTD
-239 SDYWTDLRDTL
+239 SDYWTDLRTSL
-250 QILVGSGDGRA
+250 EMLVGSGDGRA
-261 VITSPQAGLVTVRAY
+261 VITSPQAGLVTIRAY

-282 VREFLSQSESHL
+282 VREFLSQSETHL

-307 ALSEGYE
+307 ALNEGYE
-314 QGVDWSGLTAS
+314 QGVDWSGLSAS
-325 WDGNKGIPTVA
+325 WDGNKGIT
-336 QPILTAPGSD
+336 G
-346 PAYKLLNGAG
+346 GG
-356 SLGTSLVG
+356 SLAPTQLP
-364 ATNPIFKAIGG
+364 TTPNQIFTALGG
-375 GAGFTITDGNFNVAV
+375 GAGFKISDGNFNVAV

-417 KVGTDEYY
+417 KVGTDEYF
-425 VTNASTTITTTP
+425 VTNATSTVTSTTA
-437 TGTDKTPNVELTPFF
+437 GTERTPNVELTPFF

-464 EDGKVLLHI
+464 EEGKVLLHI

-484 KVIDMGTTGGKLQ
+484 KTINLGTTGGKLE

-534 SKVPLLGDIPWV
+534 SKVPLLGDIPWI

-578 ELQRSSELLDKWYPP
+578 ELQRSSDLLDKWYPP